1 MKLDIPKSIISLII
15 SGLIAYGCYSICPFE
30 ELCCL
35 LTGTTF
41 GYLAITGLMTFG
53 ITINTLRN
61 ATVIKVFSGCM
72 FFTGIVL
79 NITFFFLNLI
89 YRFTSYQMGSFYSCI
104 YLYVYPY
111 GEADNKNSRRY
122 SLRNRI
128 WLGCTLFV

>member
-79 NITFFFLNLI
+79 NITFFFFKFNIPLYIISNGIILFMYLLI
-89 YRFTSYQMGSFYSCI
+89 CVSIWR
-104 YLYVYPY
+104 
-111 GEADNKNSRRY
+111 SRQ
-122 SLRNRI
+122 
-128 WLGCTLFV
+128 